1 MSYSALRNGNRPIPA
16 FPNSGGFQTYP
27 ITHPIVPNTLPHV
40 PSQPSKPIPSLPA
53 TGSFK
58 APAHKHAHHLHSI
71 PPREKSTRTLI
82 IDHMLWVHAR
92 TRFAQARAELGMTDR
107 TGGPSSFN
115 YAYRERP
122 EQYEE
127 DDEVV
132 SDGEDAST
140 LEARE
145 GGTRHDDEEERR
157 QRQDLVLAASLRL
170 RSIGLEKV
178 VTSMLEQPPPVQHP
192 VLDDDLL
199 TPTNSPKRGSKSH
212 PHTLPNGVRLRLS
225 LGTVINDLFSRQ
237 PPISP
242 YRHHHHPPPIIVSTN
257 SDQGSSESISPS
269 TSPVP
274 RNASPNPSIG
284 ASVIS
289 SSCSSKPTG
298 KLPPS
303 LALLSSVSLP
313 VSKRPYSQLP
323 TSQSLLT
330 MPLHQNVITLTS
342 RARNMY
348 MGGADHSTVN
358 SSPGLRC
365 SRHLH
370 AGCEICVVAKQS
382 SKAPGVT
389 GRGRAISMVGGSTNF
404 GSKLAVQ
411 APHMNFGKSMWGS
424 NGGVTGWQDGS
435 GIGTGL
441 AQPGIHGSVLRRKSK
456 WSIAESDTDHAGNTS
471 LSAGNPR
478 LWELIP
484 RFLRLSALVSVELGR
499 ELGEEAFNAPE
510 GEHGQGR
517 TADETSMPTP
527 TSPSPS
533 PSRRPR
539 SEAEVPPLQ
548 PSRDWYML
556 LAGLLTRAAL
566 EGYLTA
572 GWRGADATECLLSV
586 GRGTNDSV
594 EISEDEDLGD
604 PEFEW
609 FDPDD
614 LPGLKEATRILFPS
628 LRGVSNSMT
637 FRRDNAEAAFH
648 MEMEARCR
656 RFFDIPQQTP
666 DLVTHMEDLAWHYPA
681 EPVERAALRFCEAVA
696 KWRGKPELES
706 YKKNPKEQAS
716 QGAGNMTMES
726 FVHSN
731 PTSPTTTSF
740 ATQHGVLKSPRRPPI
755 EKYFI
760 VPQSITGSWNKRKR
774 SFDDGERFLKRVH

>member
-1 MSYSALRNGNRPIPA
+1 MATGLCQLSQTQATSQLTPYPTPSPVSA
-16 FPNSGGFQTYP
+16 
-27 ITHPIVPNTLPHV
+27 LPHV
-40 PSQPSKPIPSLPA
+40 PSQPPRPIPSLPV
-53 TGSFK
+53 TSSFK

-107 TGGPSSFN
+107 TGGPSSLN

-127 DDEVV
+127 DEEVV
-132 SDGEDAST
+132 SDGEDAGM
-140 LEARE
+140 LQARE
-145 GGTRHDDEEERR
+145 GGSRHDDEEDRR
-157 QRQDLVLAASLRL
+157 QRQDLDLAASLRL
-170 RSIGLEKV
+170 RAIGLEKV

-192 VLDDDLL
+192 VLDDDHL
-199 TPTNSPKRGSKSH
+199 TPNNSPKRGSKTH

-242 YRHHHHPPPIIVSTN
+242 YRHHHHPPPIIISTN
-257 SDQGSSESISPS
+257 SDQGSSESFSPS

-274 RNASPNPSIG
+274 QNVSPDPSIS

-289 SSCSSKPTG
+289 SSCSGNPAGT
-298 KLPPS
+298 LPPS
-303 LALLSSVSLP
+303 LTLLSSVSA
-313 VSKRPYSQLP
+313 SKRPYSQLP
-323 TSQSLLT
+323 TSQPLLT
-330 MPLHQNVITLTS
+330 MPLHQNVVTLTS
-342 RARNMY
+342 RARSMY
-348 MGGADHSTVN
+348 MGGADHSTAN

-389 GRGRAISMVGGSTNF
+389 GRNRVIPMVGGSSTI
-404 GSKLAVQ
+404 GSRSATQ
-411 APHMNFGKSMWGS
+411 TSHMALGKSMWGN
-424 NGGVTGWQDGS
+424 NGGVPGWQDGS

-456 WSIAESDTDHAGNTS
+456 WAIAEGDNDHAENTNS
-471 LSAGNPR
+471 FAGNPR
-478 LWELIP
+478 LWEFIP

-499 ELGEEAFNAPE
+499 ELGEEAYNIPE

-539 SEAEVPPLQ
+539 SEAEVPPLH
-548 PSRDWYML
+548 PSREWYML

-572 GWRGADATECLLSV
+572 GWRGSNAAECLLSV
-586 GRGTNDSV
+586 GRGLNDGV
-594 EISEDEDLGD
+594 EIGEEEDLGD

-614 LPGLKEATRILFPS
+614 LPGLREATRILFPS
-628 LRGVSNSMT
+628 LRGVSSGMT
-637 FRRDNAEAAFH
+637 HRRDDAEAAFH

-681 EPVERAALRFCEAVA
+681 EPVERAALRFCEAVG
-696 KWRGKPELES
+696 KWRGKPELEN
-706 YKKNPKEQAS
+706 YKKKPKEEAS
-716 QGAGNMTMES
+716 EGAGNMTIES

-731 PTSPTTTSF
+731 PTSPTTASF
-740 ATQHGVLKSPRRPPI
+740 APQRGDSKSPRRPPI

-760 VPQSITGSWNKRKR
+760 VPQPVTNTRSKRRRSIDDGKR
-774 SFDDGERFLKRVH
+774 SFKRVH

>member
-1 MSYSALRNGNRPIPA
+1 
-16 FPNSGGFQTYP
+16 
-27 ITHPIVPNTLPHV
+27 
-40 PSQPSKPIPSLPA
+40 
-53 TGSFK
+53 
-58 APAHKHAHHLHSI
+58 
-71 PPREKSTRTLI
+71 
-82 IDHMLWVHAR
+82 MLWVHAR

-127 DDEVV
+127 DEEVV
-132 SDGEDAST
+132 SDGEDASV

-145 GGTRHDDEEERR
+145 GGTRHDDEEERKH
-157 QRQDLVLAASLRL
+157 RQDLDLAASLRL
-170 RSIGLEKV
+170 RAISLEKV
-178 VTSMLEQPPPVQHP
+178 VTSMLEQPPPVQHL
-192 VLDDDLL
+192 VLDNDPL
-199 TPTNSPKRGSKSH
+199 TPTNSPKRGSKNH

-257 SDQGSSESISPS
+257 SDQHSSESVSPS

-274 RNASPNPSIG
+274 HNASPDPSIST
-284 ASVIS
+284 SVIS
-289 SSCSSKPTG
+289 SSCSGKPTG

-313 VSKRPYSQLP
+313 ASRRLYSQLP
-323 TSQSLLT
+323 TSQPLLT
-330 MPLHQNVITLTS
+330 MPLRQNVISLTS
-342 RARNMY
+342 RARGMY
-348 MGGADHSTVN
+348 MGGADHSTAS

-370 AGCEICVVAKQS
+370 AGCEVCVVAKHS

-389 GRGRAISMVGGSTNF
+389 GRGRVISMASGSTTL
-404 GSKLAVQ
+404 GSKSAVQ
-411 APHMNFGKSMWGS
+411 TPHMNFGKSMWGS
-424 NGGVTGWQDGS
+424 HGGVTGWQDGS

-456 WSIAESDTDHAGNTS
+456 WSIAESDHDHAGHTN
-471 LSAGNPR
+471 LAAGNPR

-499 ELGEEAFNAPE
+499 ELGEEPYNAPE
-510 GEHGQGR
+510 SEYAQGR
-517 TADETSMPTP
+517 TADEASMPTP

-586 GRGTNDSV
+586 GRGTNDNV
-594 EISEDEDLGD
+594 EISEEEDLGD

-628 LRGVSNSMT
+628 LRGISNSMT
-637 FRRDNAEAAFH
+637 FGRDNAEGAFH
-648 MEMEARCR
+648 LEMETRCR

-706 YKKNPKEQAS
+706 YKKNPKEQAF

-731 PTSPTTTSF
+731 PTSPT
-740 ATQHGVLKSPRRPPI
+740 ATGFTAQHGVSKSPRRPPI

-760 VPQSITGSWNKRKR
+760 VPQSITGGWNKRKR

>member
-1 MSYSALRNGNRPIPA
+1 
-16 FPNSGGFQTYP
+16 
-27 ITHPIVPNTLPHV
+27 
-40 PSQPSKPIPSLPA
+40 
-53 TGSFK
+53 
-58 APAHKHAHHLHSI
+58 
-71 PPREKSTRTLI
+71 
-82 IDHMLWVHAR
+82 MLWVHAR

-127 DDEVV
+127 DEEVV
-132 SDGEDAST
+132 SDGEDASV

-145 GGTRHDDEEERR
+145 GGTRHDDEEERKH
-157 QRQDLVLAASLRL
+157 RQDLDLAASLRL
-170 RSIGLEKV
+170 RAISLEKV
-178 VTSMLEQPPPVQHP
+178 VTSMLEQPPPVQHL
-192 VLDDDLL
+192 VLDNDPL
-199 TPTNSPKRGSKSH
+199 TPTNSPKRGSKNH

-257 SDQGSSESISPS
+257 SDQHSSESVSPS

-274 RNASPNPSIG
+274 HNASPDPSIS

-289 SSCSSKPTG
+289 SSCSGKPTG

-313 VSKRPYSQLP
+313 ASRRLYSQLP
-323 TSQSLLT
+323 TSQPLLT
-330 MPLHQNVITLTS
+330 MPLRQNVISLTS
-342 RARNMY
+342 RARGMY
-348 MGGADHSTVN
+348 MGGADHSTAS

-370 AGCEICVVAKQS
+370 AGCEVCVVAKHS

-389 GRGRAISMVGGSTNF
+389 GRGRVISMASGSTTL
-404 GSKLAVQ
+404 GSKSAVQ
-411 APHMNFGKSMWGS
+411 TPHMNFGKSMWGS
-424 NGGVTGWQDGS
+424 HGGVTGWQDGS

-456 WSIAESDTDHAGNTS
+456 WSIAESDHDHAGHTN
-471 LSAGNPR
+471 LAAGNPR

-499 ELGEEAFNAPE
+499 ELGEEPYNAPE
-510 GEHGQGR
+510 SEYAQGR
-517 TADETSMPTP
+517 TADEASMPTP

-586 GRGTNDSV
+586 GRGTNDNV
-594 EISEDEDLGD
+594 EISEEEDLGD

-628 LRGVSNSMT
+628 LRGISNSMT
-637 FRRDNAEAAFH
+637 FGRDNAEGAFH
-648 MEMEARCR
+648 LEMETRCR

-706 YKKNPKEQAS
+706 YKKNPKEQAF
-716 QGAGNMTMES
+716 QGVGNMTMES

-731 PTSPTTTSF
+731 PTSPTATGFT
-740 ATQHGVLKSPRRPPI
+740 TQHGVSKSPRRPSI

-760 VPQSITGSWNKRKR
+760 VPQSIAGGWNKRKR